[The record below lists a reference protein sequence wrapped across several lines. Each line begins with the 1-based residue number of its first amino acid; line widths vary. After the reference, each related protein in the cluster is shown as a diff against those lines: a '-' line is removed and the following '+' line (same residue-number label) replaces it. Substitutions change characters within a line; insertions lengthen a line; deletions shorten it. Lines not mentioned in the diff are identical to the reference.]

1 MEGSTKKLKKSIT
14 LACSDGQVCELKN
27 YTCSELL
34 KDFLDKFHEEETIP
48 ITFCD
53 FDTLE
58 CVCAF
63 LDKSFV
69 GFTMS
74 QLINTIK
81 ACDYLILPEQIMVKL
96 FDQLYP
102 RIKIINK
109 GNGSNLM
116 GSDYVIIKKNLNP
129 PSNEGKNDFTELYPN
144 LITKYLL
151 PRYKLFRD
159 LHHLR
164 QYDPYIWDL
173 VTDEMITRAKAQ
185 FPRIAHHNP
194 AILLECAFELEN
206 FPSKDISKYL
216 LARQVKGDRLK
227 IRMSA
232 KYMEDAIIK
241 FGSLQWIEME
251 KLKRKEIRN
260 KEKLKREDQEATA
273 KENRVRNTAILLD
286 YLKPHGY
293 TDYWTKTFKGR
304 PKALSSF
311 QRGLR
316 KLLGQDTIDCE
327 SILKDFDAYITLLVI
342 GLEFHQLYGFTT
354 KAKFKEIINKNI

>member
-14 LACSDGQVCELKN
+14 LVCPDGQVCELKN
-27 YTCSELL
+27 YTESEYL
-34 KDFLDKFHEEETIP
+34 KDFLEKFPEVDPIP

-53 FDTLE
+53 YDTLT

-63 LDKSFV
+63 IDNGFV
-69 GFTMS
+69 GFSMI

-81 ACDYLILPEQIMVKL
+81 ACDYLILPEKLMVKL

-102 RIKIINK
+102 RINLVNK
-109 GNGSNLM
+109 GDKSNLM
-116 GSDYVIIKKNLNP
+116 GSDYVIIKKDLNP
-129 PSNEGKNDFTELYPN
+129 PSNEKKNDFTELYPN
-144 LITKYLL
+144 LIRKYLL
-151 PRYKLFRD
+151 PRYKLYRN

-164 QYDPYIWDL
+164 QYDPYVWDL

-206 FPSKDISKYL
+206 FPDKDISKYL
-216 LARQVKGDRLK
+216 LSRKSTIFSK
-227 IRMSA
+227 TMSA

-260 KEKLKREDQEATA
+260 KEKLKRENQEKIARL
-273 KENRVRNTAILLD
+273 NRVRNTEILLAF
-286 YLKPHGY
+286 LKPHGY
-293 TDYWTKTFKGR
+293 TNYWTIKFKGA
-304 PKALSSF
+304 PKGLISF
-311 QRGLR
+311 QKGLK
-316 KLLGQDTIDCE
+316 KLLSEDTIDCE
-327 SILKDFDAYITLLVI
+327 SILKDFESYTTLLVI
-342 GLEFHQLYGFTT
+342 ELQFRILYEFTS
-354 KAKFKEIINKNI
+354 KAKFKEIINKIV